1 MRLWVSQIDVIAQE
15 QQSESGGGVTGTQH
29 APVESQIETV
39 PSVGAQLAPG
49 RHTGLRW
56 HQADTQTATRGRQ
69 SGPEGDYR
77 AARRALCDTQCVLGG
92 HCLFAQSLVCSDS
105 EPKLTLL
112 CLHSAL
118 ALRLGDPAPETAPS
132 AVRHQQRAQPLT
144 PSVR

>member
-56 HQADTQTATRGRQ
+56 HQADTQTATWQAERPLRGLLSSCTRVRRLRF
-69 SGPEGDYR
+69 STG
-77 AARRALCDTQCVLGG
+77 ARWALPLCSIPR
-92 HCLFAQSLVCSDS
+92 LF
-105 EPKLTLL
+105 
-112 CLHSAL
+112 
-118 ALRLGDPAPETAPS
+118 GF
-132 AVRHQQRAQPLT
+132 
-144 PSVR
+144 

>member
-56 HQADTQTATRGRQ
+56 HQADTQTATQHEFLGVHVTG
-69 SGPEGDYR
+69 SGIRPSPRLVQGIVDMAVPKTLKDVR
-77 AARRALCDTQCVLGG
+77 SCVGALNFHRRFIPA
-92 HCLFAQSLVCSDS
+92 FAEKIHSLN
-105 EPKLTLL
+105 KLSLI
-112 CLHSAL
+112 HI
-118 ALRLGDPAPETAPS
+118 
-132 AVRHQQRAQPLT
+132 
-144 PSVR
+144 

>member
-56 HQADTQTATRGRQ
+56 HQADTQAAT
-69 SGPEGDYR
+69 
-77 AARRALCDTQCVLGG
+77 
-92 HCLFAQSLVCSDS
+92 
-105 EPKLTLL
+105 
-112 CLHSAL
+112 
-118 ALRLGDPAPETAPS
+118 
-132 AVRHQQRAQPLT
+132 QQTEQPLRGLLSSHT
-144 PSVR
+144 SVCGPGFCTGARWALPLCSIPRLFGF